1 MTLMSCAILT
11 PLGISLRVETEL
23 SNNNENIGKLLNKTG
38 IILEQANLLCHH
50 KHNPPPQHTHALT
63 AIVQVYLH
71 KVGGT

>member
-38 IILEQANLLCHH
+38 IILEQANLLL
-50 KHNPPPQHTHALT
+50 PPQT
-63 AIVQVYLH
+63 
-71 KVGGT
+71 